1 MSEDN
6 KAPERAPES
15 KLEISAKSQRW
26 LKAGIALG
34 NDPKALV
41 LCPACGKANLEV
53 IDAHAGGRLDRY
65 IHCPSCNKYN
75 VLTNV
80 VSQKP
85 PTKEP

>member
-1 MSEDN
+1 V
-6 KAPERAPES
+6 ES
-15 KLEISAKSQRW
+15 QKW

-41 LCPACGKANLEV
+41 VCPACGEANLEV

-65 IHCPSCNKYN
+65 IHCPNCKKYN

-80 VSQKP
+80 APRKKP
-85 PTKEP
+85 STKES